1 MPKKDTMIKDAV
13 ILFVITLICAVILGA
28 VYEITKDPI
37 AQAEQAAKTTAY
49 QKVFPGMD
57 ATEEN
62 ADLSAAVASSEELIA
77 AYPELEGSVIDEA
90 LLAKDSSGKVLGI
103 VMTATN
109 KKGYGGA
116 IQFAMGVSNEG
127 EMLGFEILSISET
140 AGLGMKAKNDEFK
153 SQFFGVKVNQFA
165 LTKAKIAGDV
175 ELQAIS
181 SATITSKAVT
191 RGVNAGLKFAQ
202 SVIADKVGGLGNE

>member
-1 MPKKDTMIKDAV
+1 MIKDAV

-37 AQAEQAAKTTAY
+37 AQAEQAAKTAAY
-49 QKVFPGMD
+49 QKVFPEMD
-57 ATEEN
+57 TTEEN
-62 ADLSAAVASSEELIA
+62 ADLSARVASSEDLIA
-77 AYPELEGSVIDEA
+77 SFPELEGSQIDEA
-90 LLAKDSSGKVLGI
+90 LLAKDSSGRVLGI

-109 KKGYGGA
+109 KKGYGGP
-116 IQFAMGVSNEG
+116 IRFAMGVSDDG

-140 AGLGMKAKNDEFK
+140 AGLGMKAKNDDFK
-153 SQFFGVKVNQFA
+153 SQFFGVKVNQFS
-165 LTKAKIAGDV
+165 LPKAKIAGDV